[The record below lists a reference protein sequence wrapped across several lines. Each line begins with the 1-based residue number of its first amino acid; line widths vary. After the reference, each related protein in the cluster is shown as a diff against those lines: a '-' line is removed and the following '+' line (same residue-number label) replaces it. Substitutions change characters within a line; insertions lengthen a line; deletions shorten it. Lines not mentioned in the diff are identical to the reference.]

1 MVSFP
6 RPTHASQI
14 PRPRESALVPEPA
27 PTAPALDALATLLA
41 ERPGA
46 LGDLLA
52 PGFVVPRYDGQSIA
66 NVPATVGALLGATIG
81 ELPTVPERLW
91 HPLSAGG
98 VDRVVLLVV
107 DALGYGRLVRSLQA
121 DDAAGGGGAGA
132 MGDVVIAGAG
142 PRRGERSDRAWLADQ
157 GAILA
162 PLTAVFPS
170 TTAATIATLW
180 TGRTPVSHGIV
191 GYQLWLREVGM
202 VANML
207 RLRGAHRPA
216 AIVDLVRS
224 GAIQP
229 RKIIPGRG
237 VVEQLARQNL
247 RTVHLLGIG
256 IKDSGLSTMLFRTPE
271 AVQGYA
277 SIGDS
282 LTMLRDTMEGMAHQR
297 GLIAAY
303 WDGFDLLQH
312 ERGPDSESFD
322 DEWAMLF
329 GALRRRVFDRL
340 TEAARLR
347 TVVVL
352 VADHG
357 QIATPANECVNLS
370 EHPQLAATLTLPLS
384 GEARARYLHVRN
396 GALTDAR
403 AYAQER
409 LGHAFQVLDT
419 DEALAA
425 GLWGHEHAHPEA
437 RHRLGDLVLLA
448 HGGHTLMPEPE
459 TRRPLGR
466 HGSLT
471 AEEAV
476 VPWLGW
482 RLG

>member
-1 MVSFP
+1 VVGGG
-6 RPTHASQI
+6 
-14 PRPRESALVPEPA
+14 SAL
-27 PTAPALDALATLLA
+27 DNLLA
-41 ERPGA
+41 ERPGT

-52 PGFVVPRYDGQSIA
+52 PGFVVPRYDGRSVA
-66 NVPATVGALLGATIG
+66 NVPATVGALLGAQIG
-81 ELPTVPERLW
+81 ELATVPEALW

-107 DALGYGRLVRSLQA
+107 DALGYRRFVRAIEAGDGA
-121 DDAAGGGGAGA
+121 DG
-132 MGDVVIAGAG
+132 
-142 PRRGERSDRAWLADQ
+142 DRAWLAAQ
-157 GAILA
+157 GATLA

-180 TGRTPVSHGIV
+180 TGRTPISHGIV
-191 GYQLWLREVGM
+191 GYQLWLREVGL

-207 RLRGAHRPA
+207 RLRGAHKPA

-224 GAIQP
+224 GALQP
-229 RKIIPGRG
+229 RKMIPGRG
-237 VVEQLARQNL
+237 VVEQLQKQQL
-247 RTVHLLGIG
+247 RCVHLLGLG

-271 AVQGYA
+271 AVRGYA

-282 LTMLRDTMEGMAHQR
+282 LTVLRDTMESMAQQR

-312 ERGPDSESFD
+312 ERGPDSEAFD

-340 TEAARLR
+340 TTAARLR
-347 TVVVL
+347 TVVIL
-352 VADHG
+352 IADHG
-357 QIATPANECVNLS
+357 QTPTPPNLTIHLS
-370 EHPQLAATLTLPLS
+370 EHPQLAQTLTLPLS

-396 GALTDAR
+396 GALSDAR
-403 AYAQER
+403 AYAQAR
-409 LGHAFQVLDT
+409 LGHAFQVIDT
-419 DEALAA
+419 DEALSA
-425 GLWGHEHAHPEA
+425 GLWGHEPPHPEA

-448 HGGHTLMPEPE
+448 HAGHTLMPEPE
-459 TRRPLGR
+459 NQRPIGR

-471 AEEAV
+471 VDEAV
-476 VPWLGW
+476 VPWLAW

>member
-1 MVSFP
+1 MLSFSP
-6 RPTHASQI
+6 APPTPAY
-14 PRPRESALVPEPA
+14 RESALVPSTA
-27 PTAPALDALATLLA
+27 PNDPALDALDTLLA

-52 PGFVVPRYDGQSIA
+52 PGFVVPRYDGRSIA
-66 NVPATVGALLGATIG
+66 NVPATVGALLGAAIG
-81 ELPTVPERLW
+81 ELPTVPEPLW
-91 HPLSAGG
+91 HPLSTGG

-107 DALGYGRLVRSLQA
+107 DALGYERLARSLRA
-121 DDAAGGGGAGA
+121 DDAAGGGTAGEA
-132 MGDVVIAGAG
+132 AAAGTA
-142 PRRGERSDRAWLADQ
+142 PRRGEPSDRAWLAER

-180 TGRTPVSHGIV
+180 TGRTPIGHGIV

-237 VVEQLARQNL
+237 VIEQLARQNL
-247 RTVHLLGIG
+247 RCVHLLGLG

-271 AVQGYA
+271 AIRGYA

-282 LTMLRDTMEGMAHQR
+282 LTMLRDTMESMAGQR

-340 TEAARLR
+340 TDAARLR

-357 QIATPANECVNLS
+357 QTATPPSACVHLS

-384 GEARARYLHVRN
+384 GEARARYLHVRH
-396 GALTDAR
+396 GALADAR
-403 AYAQER
+403 AYAHER
-409 LGHAFQVLDT
+409 LGHAFQVIDT

-425 GLWGHEHAHPEA
+425 GLWGPEPAHPEA

-459 TRRPLGR
+459 TQRPLGR

-471 AEEAV
+471 VGEAV